1 MSTEKIGWLAS
12 YPKSG
17 NTWLR
22 MMLHSLVTGSDSV
35 DINRTHR
42 ADVSVG
48 VSSYTELDEL
58 FGIESS
64 ELTPEEIAAVR
75 PALHGALVA
84 SNDQPLLLR
93 KVHDRFWHT
102 SSGLAVF
109 PRSLTRGAIY
119 LVRDPRDV
127 AVSFAHHRG
136 DTLDFVIDFMAN
148 PNAMLSESKLG
159 LKPHLPQPIG
169 TWSDHVLSW
178 VGQDEVPLLLL
189 RYEDLLADPAACLNK
204 AVNHLGLSFSQD
216 AISAAATATR
226 FEALQEQERANGFI
240 ERQANATAPFFRKG
254 RAGDWRN
261 HLTAAQAA
269 RIKADHAGMM
279 EKLGYR

>member
-1 MSTEKIGWLAS
+1 
-12 YPKSG
+12 
-17 NTWLR
+17 
-22 MMLHSLVTGSDSV
+22 
-35 DINRTHR
+35 
-42 ADVSVG
+42 
-48 VSSYTELDEL
+48 
-58 FGIESS
+58 
-64 ELTPEEIAAVR
+64 
-75 PALHGALVA
+75 
-84 SNDQPLLLR
+84 
-93 KVHDRFWHT
+93 
-102 SSGLAVF
+102 
-109 PRSLTRGAIY
+109 
-119 LVRDPRDV
+119 
-127 AVSFAHHRG
+127 
-136 DTLDFVIDFMAN
+136 
-148 PNAMLSESKLG
+148 MLSESKLG

-178 VGQDEVPLLLL
+178 VSQDEVPLLLL

-204 AVNHLGLSFSQD
+204 AVNHLGLSFSLD
-216 AISAAATATR
+216 AVSVAATATR